1 MVEGPDGAVGA
12 YAQNGQKGWTAGE
25 AEGGVGTGQTVTE
38 SSRTQLTGV
47 YGCSCIIGRVGGTA
61 VCAEEEASCA
71 LTAFPRI
78 NAGAA
83 IADNPVA
90 GHTAKIAG
98 QVVPHHT
105 HSALLNRRA
114 VDAVGHKEGAAG
126 CHGDHA
132 HRAVRGCE
140 VVALYAGGASELVDA
155 GQTAWGLDGAVDAAR
170 PAVLVESVAGAA
182 VAVGGGSA
190 LEALAHYHTALDAL
204 HSRRYIPHLTTHT
217 TAGRAPQTV
226 LITRQTT
233 PPTRIVVRPVYASR
247 TGQVIDAHLAVRKT
261 GLAAEKSSQ
270 KVPPAAGFAGG
281 GSRAEGTVAESADGF
296 AGVDEGVVLLTT
308 RRTHYLRQA
317 KKSILS
323 FIEHAGHE
331 VEHRRSRK
339 VEPQR
344 LSVTDVPGERV
355 QSHHAFWRV
364 VGAVYA
370 IHEESVESVDCE
382 SGVGVV

>member
-105 HSALLNRRA
+105 HSALLNRR
-114 VDAVGHKEGAAG
+114 
-126 CHGDHA
+126 
-132 HRAVRGCE
+132 
-140 VVALYAGGASELVDA
+140 
-155 GQTAWGLDGAVDAAR
+155 AVDAAR

-370 IHEESVESVDCE
+370 IHEESVEGVDCE